1 VDSFEQPPPAA
12 LPADDPFATMP
23 AAEPLPTFGEP
34 EPLPTFGEPEP
45 VPSFGEE
52 PPAPMPTFE
61 EPAAPMPPMGGLS
74 DAFAAPETLGPVAK
88 WRMEQQEKLAA
99 KAAAAEA
106 EQATRL
112 AEAQASITT
121 FYQELS
127 EKTSKRAAAN
137 RESEA
142 RYVEE
147 RDAAMVADSWASV
160 CQLVDLKEKE
170 GVKDTSR
177 MRGILVQLKHT

>member
-1 VDSFEQPPPAA
+1 MKSYGKAHTGVTRFLARLDGVRTLLWDGEP
-12 LPADDPFATMP
+12 
-23 AAEPLPTFGEP
+23 EPLPTFGEP
-34 EPLPTFGEPEP
+34 EPLPTFGED
-45 VPSFGEE
+45 
-52 PPAPMPTFE
+52 PPAPVPTYE
-61 EPAAPMPPMGGLS
+61 EPPMGGLS
-74 DAFAAPETLGPVAK
+74 DAFVAPETLGPVAK

-106 EQATRL
+106 AQATRL

-121 FYQELS
+121 FYEERA
-127 EKTSKRAAAN
+127 EKTAKRAAAN

-142 RYVEE
+142 RYVED

-170 GVKDTSR
+170 GAKDTSR